1 MIKVK
6 KREKLCM
13 NVFPNISEFY
23 NFLKKTPRRSGAD
36 NGSEERGSGWAG
48 TKTLEEAYDL
58 LLTGDEN
65 LYKIFQEKKD
75 IKIDKMLG
83 NAINR
88 KKFKNDIVGF
98 QPNVP
103 NYLLGIPT
111 DMINDV
117 PMKLSQK
124 VINIVL
130 CMSVSAGV
138 SANTIQ
144 DIGIKYAQVIDLLE
158 KGGYRCNL
166 YIAHAGL
173 HSGEKD
179 ICLIRIKTDKE
190 PFNLKKCVFPIAH
203 PAMFRRI
210 MFRWIEC
217 CDVDKELTTCGYGRP
232 MEDKKYLQTIIEE
245 NLKSNFVVWNFQD
258 KDYQSVGV
266 PKIVEDLEKNYGI
279 KLGEK

>member
-1 MIKVK
+1 MIRVK
-6 KREKLCM
+6 KKEELCM
-13 NVFPNISEFY
+13 NVFSNISEFY

-36 NGSEERGSGWAG
+36 KGSEERGSSWSG
-48 TKTLEEAYDL
+48 TRTLKEAYDL
-58 LLTGDEN
+58 LLTGDEE
-65 LYKIFQEKKD
+65 LYKTFQESKD

-88 KKFKNDIVGF
+88 KRFKNDIVGF

-111 DMINDV
+111 NMINDV

-138 SANTIQ
+138 SATTIQ

-166 YIAHAGL
+166 YIAHAGMYN
-173 HSGEKD
+173 GEKN

-190 PFNLKKCVFPIAH
+190 PFNLKKCVFPMAH

-210 MFRWIEC
+210 IFRWIEC
-217 CDVDKELTTCGYGRP
+217 CDVDKELTNCGYGRP
-232 MEDKKYLQTIIEE
+232 LEDKKYLQTIIEK
-245 NLKSNFVVWNFQD
+245 NLKSNFIVWNFQNR
-258 KDYQSVGV
+258 DYQSVGV
-266 PKIVEDLEKNYGI
+266 PKIIEDLEKNYGI
-279 KLGEK
+279 KLGEN